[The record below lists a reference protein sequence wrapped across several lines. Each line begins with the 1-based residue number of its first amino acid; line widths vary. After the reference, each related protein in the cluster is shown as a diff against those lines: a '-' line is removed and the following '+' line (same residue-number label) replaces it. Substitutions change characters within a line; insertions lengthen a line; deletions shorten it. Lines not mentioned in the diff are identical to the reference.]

1 MENLENKEKV
11 QKNAGKELR
20 ISDVI
25 SSFFLHYHNKYDG
38 KKIKFIVDK
47 NSTASYGDGKYI
59 MIVEEDKGYDT
70 VLDMFYLES
79 CDIVG
84 SKNYL

>member
-1 MENLENKEKV
+1 MNTENKSTEVNDTDK
-11 QKNAGKELR
+11 KLH

-38 KKIKFIVDK
+38 KKIKFVVDK
-47 NSTASYGDGKYI
+47 NATMAYGEGKYI
-59 MIVEEDKGYDT
+59 MIVEDGKGYETVLEMFFLEEDK
-70 VLDMFYLES
+70 M
-79 CDIVG
+79 IR